1 LNILGKEILKKGP
14 DGFFLQPGET
24 LSNLKSFL
32 SKDGGVKNAELLAND
47 EALLLIA
54 R

>member
-14 DGFFLQPGET
+14 DSFFLQPGET
-24 LSNLKSFL
+24 LN
-32 SKDGGVKNAELLAND
+32 GGVKNAELLAND